1 MVRNSG
7 AMILVLLLVTA
18 ALGASSL
25 PVRALQDYS
34 YTISTP
40 LSSSDYL
47 LYSMVLEEGTELNV
61 IITATG
67 GLIDVYVLD
76 AHGTSEFL
84 SAMIYDVPPDTWSYR
99 QELTQIGTGLCLIS
113 TTISEPDV
121 YNIAILNNS
130 TDTVN
135 ISGTIATQSKEETA
149 PMDWVVI
156 AIAVGGVVMALL
168 LIIVLVLIPRTY
180 RLQAEVDSNARDSLY
195 EELSPQPVMTGFGR
209 KCPFCGQKNP
219 QGSMFCEYCGE
230 KIV

>member
-7 AMILVLLLVTA
+7 AMVLVLLLVTA
-18 ALGASSL
+18 ALGGSSL
-25 PVRALQDYS
+25 LVRALQEYD

-47 LYSMVLEEGTELNV
+47 LYSMVLEEGTELTV
-61 IITATG
+61 TITATG

-99 QELTQIGTGLCLIS
+99 QELTQIGTGQCLIS
-113 TTISEPDV
+113 TTVSEPDV

-130 TDTVN
+130 THTVS
-135 ISGTIATQSKEETA
+135 ISGTIVTQSQDESA
-149 PMDWVVI
+149 PMDCVLI
-156 AIAVGGVVMALL
+156 AVAVGGVAMALL

-180 RLQAEVDSNARDSLY
+180 RLQAEADSNFRDPLY
-195 EELSPQPVMTGFGR
+195 EDLTPPPVMAGFGR
-209 KCPFCGQKNP
+209 RCPSCGQKNA

-230 KIV
+230 KIA